1 MTVDVTDRYDRQVR
15 LWGDHGQHSISQ
27 AKIAVIGSSALS
39 TEILKSLILAGIGS
53 YEIFDHRIIQESD
66 LGNNFF
72 VTKDDLGKLRGKIV
86 CENLNEMN
94 PSVKGA
100 FQNLEFTLDSS
111 FEVFAQYS
119 LVVGVH
125 LSTELAIKI
134 SDFLFEKNIP
144 FVWTT
149 IVGFVGYVRVV
160 YKEHEVL
167 NDHKE
172 MPPHDFRIQRPFS
185 ALLEFVKGFDLDAM
199 NHEQHSHVPYLV
211 LYLKALEKWRARI
224 NDSEALPSNYK
235 LRKDFTAT
243 LMEMQMLNEKGIY
256 NQDNFAEAKQHLI
269 RSFSGFEINSNLKKL
284 FDDPRTDQQL
294 DKTTSSFWIYVSAIK
309 SFYQANGYLP
319 ISGRLPDMTSD
330 TNTYTSLLE
339 VYRKQAAMEAE
350 EVFHLALRVRSSPK
364 CRKKEITL
372 EETQKFC
379 KYASR
384 LNAFSGTRLSSEFAN
399 SLSSVFAQLL
409 REVEEKSAVTPENGS
424 PDGTVIPHNPS
435 VHPLVWL
442 IVLKAVENFHSGKN
456 RYPGTN
462 GVPCALDTMDL
473 IDRIK
478 TFAAETNDSDIINRF
493 HELIPVRAIEEICR
507 YGHAELNTTASI
519 MGGIISQEII
529 KLCTQQ
535 YIPIDNTLIFDGNN
549 QNSATIRL

>member
-1 MTVDVTDRYDRQVR
+1 MTADVTDRYDRQVR

-27 AKIAVIGSSALS
+27 AKVAVIGSSALS

-53 YEIFDHRIIQESD
+53 YEIFDHRIIQEND

-72 VTKDDLGKLRGKIV
+72 
-86 CENLNEMN
+86 EMN
-94 PSVKGA
+94 PSVNGA
-100 FQNLEFTLDSS
+100 FQNREFTLDSS
-111 FEVFAQYS
+111 LEVFANYS

-125 LSTELAIKI
+125 LPNELAIKI

-149 IVGFVGYVRVV
+149 IVGFIGYVRVV

-167 NDHKE
+167 NDHRE
-172 MPPHDFRIQRPFS
+172 MPPHDFRIQKPFP
-185 ALLEFVKGFDLDAM
+185 ALLEFVEKFDLDKM

-211 LYLKALEKWRARI
+211 LYLKALEKWRAKL
-224 NDSEALPSNYK
+224 NDPEALPSNYK

-243 LMEMQMLNEKGIY
+243 LMEMQQLNKQGIY

-269 RSFSGFEINSNLKKL
+269 RSFSGFEINSNVKKL
-284 FDDPRTDQQL
+284 FADPRTDQQVGE
-294 DKTTSSFWIYVSAIK
+294 TTSSFWTYVSAIK
-309 SFYQANGYLP
+309 SFYQAHGYLP
-319 ISGRLPDMTSD
+319 LSGRLPDMTSY
-330 TNTYTSLLE
+330 TPTYNSLLE
-339 VYRKQAAMEAE
+339 VFRKQAATEAQ
-350 EVFHLALRVRSSPK
+350 EVFDLALRVRSSPK
-364 CRKKEITL
+364 CRKTEITL

-379 KYASR
+379 KFASR
-384 LNAFSGTRLSSEFAN
+384 LNAFTGTRLSSEFAN
-399 SLSSVFAQLL
+399 NLSSVFTQLL
-409 REVEEKSAVTPENGS
+409 RHVEEESAVASESCNSNSTA
-424 PDGTVIPHNPS
+424 IPHNPS

-442 IVLKAVENFHSGKN
+442 IVLKAAENFHSGKN

-462 GVPCALDTMDL
+462 GVPCALDTTDL
-473 IDRIK
+473 VDRIK
-478 TFAAETNDSDIINRF
+478 TFALETNDENIANRS
-493 HELIPVRAIEEICR
+493 HELVPVRAIEEICR